1 MSSFIRMRTLVLL
14 VLMVFSMSA
23 QAQFGNKLAPKSN
36 FEEIDFEGLVRL
48 FLGKDARPLNSVE
61 GIYLVSCTVTRQG
74 GFLANP
80 HREKIVRKKEN
91 YGKVAILKYY
101 TNSKRE
107 FIEVSLTGKPSVNY
121 PITGEFNVLSDDF
134 GFIYKHYRPREN
146 DWVFTFA
153 NPDQDLFEGIATETR
168 GKRTIRT
175 KLTYLR
181 IYPANESGEKP
192 VVRR

>member
-1 MSSFIRMRTLVLL
+1 MKTLSVLVL
-14 VLMVFSMSA
+14 VLFALSA
-23 QAQFGNKLAPKSN
+23 QAQFKNRPLTKSN

-80 HREKIVRKKEN
+80 HREKVVRKKEN

-134 GFIYKHYRPREN
+134 GFIYKHFRPRES

-181 IYPANESGEKP
+181 IYPSSAAEEKP
-192 VVRR
+192 VVKR

>member
-1 MSSFIRMRTLVLL
+1 MKTLSVLVL
-14 VLMVFSMSA
+14 VLFALSA
-23 QAQFGNKLAPKSN
+23 QAQFKNRPLTKSN

-80 HREKIVRKKEN
+80 HREKVVRKKEN

-107 FIEVSLTGKPSVNY
+107 FIEVSLTGKPSVN
-121 PITGEFNVLSDDF
+121 
-134 GFIYKHYRPREN
+134 
-146 DWVFTFA
+146 
-153 NPDQDLFEGIATETR
+153 
-168 GKRTIRT
+168 
-175 KLTYLR
+175 
-181 IYPANESGEKP
+181 
-192 VVRR
+192 